1 MDFWRFFA
9 IKRRNWS
16 HINCKTFDGV
26 SNQVI
31 NCDSRG
37 KWRLYSKVSKLKGR
51 KSNYRSRCT
60 ACWKWWR
67 VWVRVHE
74 WESVAL
80 GGHKMQAASAWRR
93 CTWNGGPV
101 PRQNQKDRFEILYP
115 NWYRGQWTWSV
126 RDRNRFHGF
135 LFDGRSIEGKECKTV
150 GYSKLKIY
158 LIASRYLETFAST
171 FLPLMQKN
179 VKMFTDFLLLNM
191 RDQKLQIFRKK
202 RDKTICTWIQYL

>member
-1 MDFWRFFA
+1 MLK
-9 IKRRNWS
+9 ILQLSKKKELNRRVNW
-16 HINCKTFDGV
+16 KTFDGV

-93 CTWNGGPV
+93 CTWNGAPV

-135 LFDGRSIEGKECKTV
+135 LFDWGSIEGKECEIV
-150 GYSKLKIY
+150 RYSKLKIY
-158 LIASRYLETFAST
+158 LDRFQISGNFRFYIP
-171 FLPLMQKN
+171 PLMQKD
-179 VKMFTDFLLLNM
+179 VKMFTWFFVVEYERSKAAN
-191 RDQKLQIFRKK
+191 I
-202 RDKTICTWIQYL
+202 

>member
-1 MDFWRFFA
+1 MLKILQLSKKKELNRV
-9 IKRRNWS
+9 NW
-16 HINCKTFDGV
+16 KTFDGV

-93 CTWNGGPV
+93 CTWNGAPV

-135 LFDGRSIEGKECKTV
+135 LFDWGSIEGKECEIV
-150 GYSKLKIY
+150 RYSKLKIY
-158 LIASRYLETFAST
+158 LDRFQISGNFRFYIP
-171 FLPLMQKN
+171 PLMQKD
-179 VKMFTDFLLLNM
+179 VKMFTWFSVVEYERSKAAN
-191 RDQKLQIFRKK
+191 I
-202 RDKTICTWIQYL
+202 

>member
-16 HINCKTFDGV
+16 YINCKTFDGV

-150 GYSKLKIY
+150 GYSKNLLDRFQISGNFRFYIPPINAK
-158 LIASRYLETFAST
+158 EC
-171 FLPLMQKN
+171 QN
-179 VKMFTDFLLLNM
+179 VYRFSVVKYERSKAAN
-191 RDQKLQIFRKK
+191 I
-202 RDKTICTWIQYL
+202 

>member
-1 MDFWRFFA
+1 MLKILQLSKKKELNRV
-9 IKRRNWS
+9 NW
-16 HINCKTFDGV
+16 KTFDGV

-93 CTWNGGPV
+93 CTWNGAPV
-101 PRQNQKDRFEILYP
+101 SRQNQKDRFEILYP

-135 LFDGRSIEGKECKTV
+135 LFDWGSIEGKECEIV
-150 GYSKLKIY
+150 RYSKLKIY
-158 LIASRYLETFAST
+158 LDRFQISGNFRFYIP
-171 FLPLMQKN
+171 PLMQKD
-179 VKMFTDFLLLNM
+179 VKMFTWFSVVEYERSKAAN
-191 RDQKLQIFRKK
+191 I
-202 RDKTICTWIQYL
+202 

>member
-1 MDFWRFFA
+1 MLKILQLSKKKELNRV
-9 IKRRNWS
+9 NW
-16 HINCKTFDGV
+16 KTFDGV

-93 CTWNGGPV
+93 CTWNGAPV

-135 LFDGRSIEGKECKTV
+135 LFDWGSIEGKECEIV
-150 GYSKLKIY
+150 RYSKLKIY
-158 LIASRYLETFAST
+158 LDRFQISGNFRFYIP
-171 FLPLMQKN
+171 PLMQKD
-179 VKMFTDFLLLNM
+179 VKMFTWFFVVEYERSKAAN
-191 RDQKLQIFRKK
+191 I
-202 RDKTICTWIQYL
+202 

>member
-1 MDFWRFFA
+1 MLKILQLSKKKELNRV
-9 IKRRNWS
+9 NW
-16 HINCKTFDGV
+16 KTFDGV

-93 CTWNGGPV
+93 CTWNGAPV
-101 PRQNQKDRFEILYP
+101 SRQNQKDRFEILYP

-135 LFDGRSIEGKECKTV
+135 LFDWGSIEGKECEIV
-150 GYSKLKIY
+150 RYSKLKIY
-158 LIASRYLETFAST
+158 LDRFQISGNFRFYIP
-171 FLPLMQKN
+171 PLMQKD
-179 VKMFTDFLLLNM
+179 VKMFTWFFVVEYERSKAAN
-191 RDQKLQIFRKK
+191 I
-202 RDKTICTWIQYL
+202 

>member
-1 MDFWRFFA
+1 MPKILQLSKKKELNRV
-9 IKRRNWS
+9 NW
-16 HINCKTFDGV
+16 KTFDGV

-93 CTWNGGPV
+93 CTWNGAPV
-101 PRQNQKDRFEILYP
+101 SRQNQKDRFEILYP

-135 LFDGRSIEGKECKTV
+135 LFDWGSIEGKECEIV
-150 GYSKLKIY
+150 RYSKLKIY
-158 LIASRYLETFAST
+158 LDRFQISGNFRFYIP
-171 FLPLMQKN
+171 PLMQKD
-179 VKMFTDFLLLNM
+179 VKMFTWFSVVEYERSKAAN
-191 RDQKLQIFRKK
+191 I
-202 RDKTICTWIQYL
+202 

>member
-1 MDFWRFFA
+1 MLKILQLSKKKELNRV
-9 IKRRNWS
+9 NW
-16 HINCKTFDGV
+16 KTFDGV

-37 KWRLYSKVSKLKGR
+37 KWRLYSKVSKLKER

-93 CTWNGGPV
+93 CTWNGAPV

-135 LFDGRSIEGKECKTV
+135 LFDWGSIEGKECEIV
-150 GYSKLKIY
+150 RYSKLKIY
-158 LIASRYLETFAST
+158 LDRFQISGNFRFYIP
-171 FLPLMQKN
+171 PLMQKD
-179 VKMFTDFLLLNM
+179 VKMFTWFSVVEYERSKAAN
-191 RDQKLQIFRKK
+191 I
-202 RDKTICTWIQYL
+202 

>member
-1 MDFWRFFA
+1 MPKILQLSKKKELNRV
-9 IKRRNWS
+9 NW
-16 HINCKTFDGV
+16 KTFDGV

-93 CTWNGGPV
+93 CTWNGAPV
-101 PRQNQKDRFEILYP
+101 SRQNQKDRFEILYP

-135 LFDGRSIEGKECKTV
+135 LFDWGSIEGKECEIV
-150 GYSKLKIY
+150 RYSKLKIY
-158 LIASRYLETFAST
+158 LDRFQISGNFRFYIP
-171 FLPLMQKN
+171 PLMQKD
-179 VKMFTDFLLLNM
+179 VKMFTWFFVVEYERSKAAN
-191 RDQKLQIFRKK
+191 I
-202 RDKTICTWIQYL
+202 